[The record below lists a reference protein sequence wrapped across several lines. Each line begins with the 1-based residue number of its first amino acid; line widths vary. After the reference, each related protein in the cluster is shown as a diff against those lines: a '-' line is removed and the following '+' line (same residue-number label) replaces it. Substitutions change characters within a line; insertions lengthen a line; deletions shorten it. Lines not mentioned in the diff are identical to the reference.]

1 MYAPPAKQH
10 LFFPSEPP
18 DPTLP
23 NALHRRARPVNG
35 LGRTSATARACLWRS
50 LTFWA
55 TVSAYAHAMMM
66 CSFGPMTTA
75 WQRCRIS
82 PHLAP
87 TRCLKAKCCLLA
99 GTTTRLRSNICALQ
113 PRTSA
118 SSLPVARRC
127 VACPRRLQRW
137 LMLCVCAHR
146 QGKGRIDYL
155 CFVFHVRVLFGAVPS
170 RYVPVSYNM
179 LNATDKTEWAR
190 ACHLLGVAYETGRGV
205 GKNTLGAEHLYN
217 LAAEQDYAAS
227 LYRRGLIWYRKSQVL
242 HKIPLL
248 LRTIYSKQDGGDAV
262 KLVSMAYGT
271 AFPASAFLAVSPFF
285 FSTPRSILG
294 AVLLGKGRAAQMCPN
309 RVGLFLLFGVVSP
322 LQLR

>member
-1 MYAPPAKQH
+1 M
-10 LFFPSEPP
+10 
-18 DPTLP
+18 
-23 NALHRRARPVNG
+23 
-35 LGRTSATARACLWRS
+35 
-50 LTFWA
+50 
-55 TVSAYAHAMMM
+55 
-66 CSFGPMTTA
+66 
-75 WQRCRIS
+75 
-82 PHLAP
+82 
-87 TRCLKAKCCLLA
+87 
-99 GTTTRLRSNICALQ
+99 
-113 PRTSA
+113 
-118 SSLPVARRC
+118 
-127 VACPRRLQRW
+127 
-137 LMLCVCAHR
+137 
-146 QGKGRIDYL
+146 
-155 CFVFHVRVLFGAVPS
+155 
-170 RYVPVSYNM
+170 SYNM